1 MRFVCD
7 SCRAQYMISDDKVG
21 PKGVKLRCKKCGHT
35 ILVRPAGATAAKEG
49 GAEAT
54 ASTETKGST
63 AEANANA
70 PRIVEPTG
78 NGMPAS
84 LGTPPE
90 GGLFTDVE
98 EDEIG
103 AVFDQVLST
112 GSQKLKA
119 AEAEAEAKAAKA
131 EAVRKLA
138 EAEAAEPSP
147 EEKAAAAQH
156 EWYVA
161 IDEKQVGPWTVE
173 KVKDAWDRGEVGPDN
188 LCWRSGFSDWIP
200 LSETAELASVLAPR
214 PAKPVIVAPA
224 PVTTSSPTLPAGPVE
239 SAFSAGSSRPGSG
252 GNSAAPD
259 EPVGWKPS
267 AASVLASL
275 VKEENDALTKPP
287 PRPAPSL
294 EREPLSQSRLLDVP
308 MPPPEPV
315 SSPAMPG
322 AMMAAAA
329 PAMAAPTAYAP
340 QQPQGYAP
348 QQPVPQQYAPQ
359 QPVAYAPPQ
368 AQMPYGQQPQ
378 GYPPPGYPA
387 AYPPPAAAPAGGKGR
402 MGMMVAVTAGVL
414 VMAGAAV
421 VFVARGNSSERPAEP
436 PVQAAAAPTP
446 KVEIPPMPPPPAAV
460 QTPPP
465 TAAVQPAATPPPPAG
480 TSPVEGTATAAA
492 GTPTAAGTPAAAGG
506 TPPVAA
512 PAVATAPASTP
523 PPPVAEVKPAS
534 AASNLGTAV
543 ARVEPR
549 NHRKSGASGGRGSQ
563 RDDDEG
569 DAITVSKP
577 SASSASSSSSNS
589 NGGDDDFD
597 ELFGTKKAPAKPASK
612 PTATAYIPPEP
623 GGGTPERLQQS
634 DIMQVVLNNKPAI
647 VKCVNEQKQKD
658 PSLSGKLVMRWT
670 VQTSGKTTNVSCR
683 TDEFRSSYMA
693 TCITGLIK
701 SWSFPK
707 HQKQGDPIDFPF
719 TF

>member
-7 SCRAQYMISDDKVG
+7 SCRAQYMISDDKIG

-35 ILVRPAGATAAKEG
+35 ILVRPAGASAAKEG
-49 GAEAT
+49 GAEAS
-54 ASTETKGST
+54 ASTETKSS
-63 AEANANA
+63 ADANA
-70 PRIVEPTG
+70 PRIVESSGTG
-78 NGMPAS
+78 LPAS

-138 EAEAAEPSP
+138 EAESAEPTA
-147 EEKAAAAQH
+147 EEKAAAASH

-224 PVTTSSPTLPAGPVE
+224 PVSTSSPTLPAGPVE
-239 SAFSAGSSRPGSG
+239 SAFSAGASRPGSG
-252 GNSAAPD
+252 GNSAVAE

-275 VKEENDALTKPP
+275 VKEENDALSKPP

-322 AMMAAAA
+322 AMMAAA
-329 PAMAAPTAYAP
+329 PQAYAP
-340 QQPQGYAP
+340 PQPQGYAP
-348 QQPVPQQYAPQ
+348 QPPVQQQYAPQ
-359 QPVAYAPPQ
+359 QPAAYAPQQP
-368 AQMPYGQQPQ
+368 QMPYGQQPQ

-402 MGMMVAVTAGVL
+402 TGMMVAVTAGVL

-421 VFVARGNSSERPAEP
+421 VFVARGNSSERPAEQ
-436 PVQAAAAPTP
+436 PVQVAAAPTP
-446 KVEIPPMPPPPAAV
+446 KAEMPPMPPPPAAV

-465 TAAVQPAATPPPPAG
+465 AAVQPAATPTPPAG
-480 TSPVEGTATAAA
+480 TPAEGTAATAAA
-492 GTPTAAGTPAAAGG
+492 GTPSAAGTPAAPA
-506 TPPVAA
+506 VAAA
-512 PAVATAPASTP
+512 PAATPTP
-523 PPPVAEVKPAS
+523 PPPTAEVKPAS
-534 AASNLGTAV
+534 TTPNMGTAV
-543 ARVEPR
+543 ARVDSR
-549 NHRKSGASGGRGSQ
+549 NHRKSGSSGSRGSS
-563 RDDDEG
+563 RDEDEG

-577 SASSASSSSSNS
+577 SAASSSSSS
-589 NGGDDDFD
+589 SSGGGDDDFD
-597 ELFGTKKAPAKPASK
+597 ELFGTKKTTAAKPASK

-623 GGGTPERLQQS
+623 GGGTLDRLQQS

-670 VQTSGKTTNVSCR
+670 VQTSGKTTGVSCR
-683 TDEFRSSYMA
+683 TDEFRSSHMA

-707 HQKQGDPIDFPF
+707 HQKQGEPIDFPF

>member
-35 ILVRPAGATAAKEG
+35 ILVRPAGASAAKEG
-49 GAEAT
+49 GADT
-54 ASTETKGST
+54 PASTEAKSATPDS
-63 AEANANA
+63 NA
-70 PRIVEPTG
+70 PRIVESSGTG
-78 NGMPAS
+78 LPAT

-112 GSQKLKA
+112 GSQKIQA
-119 AEAEAEAKAAKA
+119 RDAEAEAVKAAKA
-131 EAVRKLA
+131 ETVRKLA
-138 EAEAAEPSP
+138 EAEAAESTMDDA
-147 EEKAAAAQH
+147 KAASH

-161 IDEKQVGPWTVE
+161 IDEKQVGPWSVE

-188 LCWRSGFSDWIP
+188 LCWRSGFGDWIP

-224 PVTTSSPTLPAGPVE
+224 PVTASSPTIPAGPVE
-239 SAFSAGSSRPGSG
+239 SAFSAGNSRPGLG
-252 GNSAAPD
+252 GASAAPE

-308 MPPPEPV
+308 MPPPEPK
-315 SSPAMPG
+315 SSPAMPV
-322 AMMAAAA
+322 AMMGAASGMAA
-329 PAMAAPTAYAP
+329 PAAYAP
-340 QQPQGYAP
+340 QQPAYP
-348 QQPVPQQYAPQ
+348 QQPVQQYAPQ
-359 QPVAYAPPQ
+359 QPAYPQQQ

-387 AYPPPAAAPAGGKGR
+387 AYPPPAAAPTGGGKGR
-402 MGMMVAVTAGVL
+402 TGMLVAVTAGVL
-414 VMAGAAV
+414 VIAGAAV
-421 VFVARGNSSERPAEP
+421 VYVARGNSSERPVDP
-436 PVQAAAAPTP
+436 PTQVAVAPTRQP
-446 KVEIPPMPPPPAAV
+446 ELPPMPPPPAAV
-460 QTPPP
+460 Q
-465 TAAVQPAATPPPPAG
+465 PAATP
-480 TSPVEGTATAAA
+480 TATA
-492 GTPTAAGTPAAAGG
+492 PVAAGTPAAAVAGAPAAGTPVAAG
-506 TPPVAA
+506 TPPATAPAVAAA
-512 PAVATAPASTP
+512 PAVVTP
-523 PPPVAEVKPAS
+523 PPPAVVQPPATTP
-534 AASNLGTAV
+534 NMGTAV
-543 ARVEPR
+543 AKLEPR
-549 NHRKSGASGGRGSQ
+549 TQRRTGGSGSSGSRGSSHE
-563 RDDDEG
+563 DDE
-569 DAITVSKP
+569 AITVSKP
-577 SASSASSSSSNS
+577 TAAASSSNS
-589 NGGDDDFD
+589 GGGDDDFD
-597 ELFGTKKAPAKPASK
+597 ELFGTKKPAAATKPATKTS
-612 PTATAYIPPEP
+612 TVYVPPEP
-623 GGGTPERLQQS
+623 GGGTLERLQQS

-647 VKCVNEQKQKD
+647 MKCVNEQRQKD

-670 VQTSGKTTNVSCR
+670 VQTSGKTTSVSCR

-693 TCITGLIK
+693 TCITGIIK
-701 SWSFPK
+701 GWSFPK

>member
-35 ILVRPAGATAAKEG
+35 ILVRPAGASAAKEG
-49 GAEAT
+49 GAEAA
-54 ASTETKGST
+54 ASP
-63 AEANANA
+63 EAKSGGADANA
-70 PRIVEPTG
+70 PRIVESSGTG
-78 NGMPAS
+78 LPAT

-112 GSQKLKA
+112 GSQKIKA

-138 EAEAAEPSP
+138 EAESAEPSP
-147 EEKAAAAQH
+147 EDAKAASSH

-161 IDEKQVGPWTVE
+161 IDEKQVGPWSVE

-224 PVTTSSPTLPAGPVE
+224 PVSTSSPVIPAGPVE
-239 SAFSAGSSRPGSG
+239 SAFSAGSSRPGLG
-252 GNSAAPD
+252 GSSAVAE

-294 EREPLSQSRLLDVP
+294 EREPVSQARLLDVP

-315 SSPAMPG
+315 SSPAMAG
-322 AMMAAAA
+322 AMMGGS
-329 PAMAAPTAYAP
+329 PGMAAPSAYAP
-340 QQPQGYAP
+340 QPPQGYAP
-348 QQPVPQQYAPQ
+348 QPVQPYAQP
-359 QPVAYAPPQ
+359 QPVAYPPQQ

-378 GYPPPGYPA
+378 GYPPQGYPA
-387 AYPPPAAAPAGGKGR
+387 AYPPPAAAPTGGKGR
-402 MGMMVAVTAGVL
+402 TVMLIAVTAGVL

-421 VFVARGNSSERPAEP
+421 VVVARGNSSERPVEP
-436 PVQAAAAPTP
+436 PAQVATAPTP
-446 KVEIPPMPPPPAAV
+446 KVELPPMPPPPAAV
-460 QTPPP
+460 QPPPAAVQPTAQATPPAP
-465 TAAVQPAATPPPPAG
+465 APGEGAPATAAVTPAAATAGTVPVAAATPPATAPAVAVAPAATPPPP
-480 TSPVEGTATAAA
+480 
-492 GTPTAAGTPAAAGG
+492 
-506 TPPVAA
+506 VAA
-512 PAVATAPASTP
+512 VQPAVAP
-523 PPPVAEVKPAS
+523 
-534 AASNLGTAV
+534 NMGTAV
-543 ARVEPR
+543 ARVDSR
-549 NHRKSGASGGRGSQ
+549 NHRKTGSGSSRGSQ
-563 RDDDEG
+563 RDEDDG

-577 SASSASSSSSNS
+577 SSSSSSSSASNS
-589 NGGDDDFD
+589 GGGDDDFD
-597 ELFGTKKAPAKPASK
+597 ELFGTKKAASSAKPAGK

-670 VQTSGKTTNVSCR
+670 VQTSGKTTGVSCR
-683 TDEFRSSYMA
+683 TDEFRTSYMA

-701 SWSFPK
+701 GWAFPK

>member
-7 SCRAQYMISDDKVG
+7 SCRAQYMISDDKIG

-35 ILVRPAGATAAKEG
+35 ILVRPAGASAGKEG
-49 GAEAT
+49 GADTPAATEAK
-54 ASTETKGST
+54 AGAADS
-63 AEANANA
+63 NA
-70 PRIVEPTG
+70 PRIVESSGTG
-78 NGMPAS
+78 LPAT

-112 GSQKLKA
+112 GSQKA
-119 AEAEAEAKAAKA
+119 QARDAEAEAVKAAKA
-131 EAVRKLA
+131 ETVRKLA

-147 EEKAAAAQH
+147 DDAKAAASH

-161 IDEKQVGPWTVE
+161 IDEKQVGPWSVE

-188 LCWRSGFSDWIP
+188 LCWRSSFSDWIP

-224 PVTTSSPTLPAGPVE
+224 PVSTSSPTIAAGPVE
-239 SAFSAGSSRPGSG
+239 SAFSAGSTRPGLG
-252 GNSAAPD
+252 GGSTAPD

-294 EREPLSQSRLLDVP
+294 DREPLSQSRLLDVP
-308 MPPPEPV
+308 MPPPEPK
-315 SSPAMPG
+315 SSPAMMGAAPG
-322 AMMAAAA
+322 MAA
-329 PAMAAPTAYAP
+329 PAAYAP
-340 QQPQGYAP
+340 QPQGYAPQPQGYAP
-348 QQPVPQQYAPQ
+348 QQPVPQYAQQPQGYPQ
-359 QPVAYAPPQ
+359 QQ

-387 AYPPPAAAPAGGKGR
+387 AYPPPAAAPTGSKGR
-402 MGMMVAVTAGVL
+402 TGMLVAVTAGVL
-414 VMAGAAV
+414 VIAVAAV
-421 VFVARGNSSERPAEP
+421 VALTRGSSTERPPEAPAQVATRPAEL
-436 PVQAAAAPTP
+436 
-446 KVEIPPMPPPPAAV
+446 PPMPPPPVVA
-460 QTPPP
+460 Q
-465 TAAVQPAATPPPPAG
+465 PPPAAVAA
-480 TSPVEGTATAAA
+480 TAPAAAPVEGT
-492 GTPTAAGTPAAAGG
+492 PAAGTPAAGAPAAGAAPA
-506 TPPVAA
+506 TA
-512 PAVATAPASTP
+512 PAVAAAPAAATP
-523 PPPVAEVKPAS
+523 PPAVVTPPPATPPNTATVVAK
-534 AASNLGTAV
+534 
-543 ARVEPR
+543 VEPR
-549 NHRKSGASGGRGSQ
+549 NQRRPGSGNSGSRQ
-563 RDDDEG
+563 REDDGE
-569 DAITVSKP
+569 AITVSKP
-577 SASSASSSSSNS
+577 SAAPAAAS
-589 NGGDDDFD
+589 GDDDFD
-597 ELFGTKKAPAKPASK
+597 ELFGTKKTPASTKPAGK
-612 PTATAYIPPEP
+612 TTTTAYIPPEP
-623 GGGTPERLQQS
+623 GGGTLDRLQQS

-670 VQTSGKTTNVSCR
+670 VQPSGKTSSVSCR
-683 TDEFRSSYMA
+683 TDEFRTSHMA

-701 SWSFPK
+701 GWSFPK